1 MENTTFLARL
11 ALASKNLT
19 ALGAAWREVDPSKV
33 NLLELLLIDKHGR
46 GLHYGLK
53 GRVTIE
59 AFKSARLHPSIF
71 GDKVSVAL
79 NEWAAAFSDKC
90 NNAKVTPR
98 TKTQVLASG
107 LMAHPCATVHDL
119 VVACN
124 ITQATA
130 RAWFRRLVRAELA
143 VRKSIGN
150 TDYYLIP
157 SLIELVLLA
166 SGMDVLPEN
175 SLENQISQIIQRE
188 VRLSFPAHYARYELI
203 KTGPRTSRFFAE
215 K

>member
-1 MENTTFLARL
+1 MENSTFLARL
-11 ALASKNLT
+11 DLASKNLT
-19 ALGAAWREVDPSKV
+19 ALGAAWRQIDQSKV

-53 GRVTIE
+53 GRATIE
-59 AFKSARLHPSIF
+59 AFRSSRIHPSIF

-79 NEWAAAFSDKC
+79 NAWAAAFSEKC
-90 NNAKVTPR
+90 NRARVTPR

-130 RAWFRRLVRAELA
+130 RAWFRRLVRAQLA

-150 TDYYLIP
+150 TDYYLVP

-166 SGMDVLPEN
+166 SGIDVLPEK
-175 SLENQISQIIQRE
+175 SLENQISQIIKGD
-188 VRLSFPAHYARYELI
+188 VRLSFPAHYGRYELI
-203 KTGPRTSRFFAE
+203 KTGPRNFRFFAE